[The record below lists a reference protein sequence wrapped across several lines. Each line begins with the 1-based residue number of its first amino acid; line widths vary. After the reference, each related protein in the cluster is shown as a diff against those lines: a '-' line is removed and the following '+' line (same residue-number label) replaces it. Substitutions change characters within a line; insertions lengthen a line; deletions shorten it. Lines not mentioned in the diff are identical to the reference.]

1 MDGIRTIAPHLN
13 RGDKGSGV
21 LSSGRRQL
29 EIMDIES
36 KRHGMFDRDNVFW
49 WGRGSLEKRLS
60 HVLGHPLDEYSITTR
75 DLESN
80 ASFVDYVR
88 HHHLT
93 HQPSG
98 ATLEV
103 VEKSIRK
110 LLFISSL
117 ESRFYRE
124 RGALA
129 GGVHFKHPGCLG
141 VIETPRESLIFTR
154 FVKGRAPGMVKIA
167 PQIAQGI
174 AEIEKL
180 SHQYL
185 QLANWRRQYR
195 FWEMD
200 YFRPWYLLRWRFNF
214 VRYLPSLKELPADD
228 VRFQGLAERL
238 RRLQP
243 ALQRAQS
250 RARNTQRCFCHMDY
264 LAKNFFVS
272 PEGLQMIDW
281 SEVKIGRIGFDGG
294 AYLSAVFRQG
304 DMARFAIVRSEFLNA
319 YVEALDERF
328 DQQSA
333 LRNVDYF
340 FLQNALW
347 HFLRPKTIAD
357 YQRRGKLD
365 LLQEKYEY
373 LLALPLNSDR

>member
-1 MDGIRTIAPHLN
+1 MTVEPMDN
-13 RGDKGSGV
+13 
-21 LSSGRRQL
+21 
-29 EIMDIES
+29 ES
-36 KRHGMFDRDNVFW
+36 KQHGMFGRDDVFW
-49 WGRGSLEKRLS
+49 WGVGTLEKRLS
-60 HVLGHPLDEYSITTR
+60 HVLGHPLHEYSITTR

-80 ASFVDYVR
+80 ASFVNYVR

-93 HQPSG
+93 HQSSG
-98 ATLEV
+98 ATLDV

-124 RGALA
+124 RGVLA
-129 GGVHFKHPGCLG
+129 GGEHFQHPGCLG
-141 VIETPRESLIFTR
+141 VIETLRESLIFTR
-154 FVKGRAPGMVKIA
+154 FVKGRAPQMVRIA
-167 PQIAQGI
+167 PQVAQGI
-174 AEIEKL
+174 AEIEAL
-180 SHQYL
+180 SHRHFQP
-185 QLANWRRQYR
+185 ANWRQRYR

-214 VRYLPSLKELPADD
+214 VRYLPSLRDLPADD
-228 VRFQGLAERL
+228 VRFHGLAERL

-243 ALQRAQS
+243 ALRRARS
-250 RARNTQRCFCHMDY
+250 RARDTQRCLCHMDY

-281 SEVKIGRIGFDGG
+281 SEVKIGRVGFDGG
-294 AYLSAVFRQG
+294 AYLSAIFRQG
-304 DMARFAIVRSEFLNA
+304 DIARFAKVRAEFLNA

-357 YQRRGKLD
+357 HQRRGKLD
-365 LLQEKYEY
+365 LLHAKYEY
-373 LLALPLNSDR
+373 LLALPLMSGR